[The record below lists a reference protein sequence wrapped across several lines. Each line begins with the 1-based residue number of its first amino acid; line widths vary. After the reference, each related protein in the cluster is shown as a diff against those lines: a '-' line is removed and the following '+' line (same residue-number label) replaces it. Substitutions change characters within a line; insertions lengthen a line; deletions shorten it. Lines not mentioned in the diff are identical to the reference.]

1 VTPSVWKDHFPLMV
15 FLATLLSMFLSLL
28 WRENLRERRRFFTRV
43 WLALVGG
50 ALALAWLM
58 YPFPS

>member
-1 VTPSVWKDHFPLMV
+1 VTPSVWKDHVPLMV

-28 WRENLRERRRFFTRV
+28 WREGLRERRRFFTRV

>member
-1 VTPSVWKDHFPLMV
+1 VNAAIWKDHFPLMV
-15 FLATLLSMFLSLL
+15 LLATLLAAFLALL
-28 WRENLRERRRFFTRV
+28 WREDPRERRRFFTRV

>member
-1 VTPSVWKDHFPLMV
+1 MNVAIWKDHFPLMV
-15 FLATLLSMFLSLL
+15 LLATLLAAFLALL
-28 WRENLRERRRFFTRV
+28 WREDPRERRRFFTRV
-43 WLALVGG
+43 WFALVGG

>member
-1 VTPSVWKDHFPLMV
+1 MTGSIWKDHFPLLV
-15 FLATLLSMFLSLL
+15 LLATFLSAFLALL
-28 WRENLRERRRFFTRV
+28 WREEPRARRRFFARV

>member
-1 VTPSVWKDHFPLMV
+1 MTASVWKDHFPLLV
-15 FLATLLSMFLSLL
+15 FLATLLSAFLSLL
-28 WRENLRERRRFFTRV
+28 WRETPRERSRFFARV

>member
-1 VTPSVWKDHFPLMV
+1 MTVPDWKDHFPLLV
-15 FLATLLSMFLSLL
+15 LLATLLSAFLALL
-28 WRENLRERRRFFTRV
+28 WRETPRERRRFFARV